1 MTPVDRIRERWSGV
15 GRWHQRECTPWGS
28 KVVHVEWG
36 EVFVGTHF
44 HTTPPSDKW
53 AQVACERAEERRE
66 AMSRSAY
73 LVAHAPTDIQVLLAE
88 IDHLNAR
95 LAATPPRTPT
105 LDEIVEAIRSYG
117 AQSEAPDLD
126 QGSAS

>member
-1 MTPVDRIRERWSGV
+1 MLNRAEGPAVVLAMVHFTKGTRGWRHALERIRASL
-15 GRWHQRECTPWGS
+15 GS
-28 KVVHVEWG
+28 V
-36 EVFVGTHF
+36 
-44 HTTPPSDKW
+44 S
-53 AQVACERAEERRE
+53 QVACERAEERRE

-117 AQSEAPDLD
+117 AQSEAPATDE
-126 QGSAS
+126 GAS